1 MLAGVRDI
9 LVIST
14 PQDLP
19 RYQAL
24 LGDGAN
30 WGLAFRY
37 AEQPT
42 PSGLAQAFRI
52 GREFVGRDDV
62 CLILGDNIF
71 YGDGLR
77 AKVREAAEPRGGA
90 TIFAYSVR
98 DPERYG
104 VVTFD
109 GEGRVLD
116 LEEKP
121 ANPRSRWAVTG
132 LYFYDN
138 SVLDIARDLRPSPR
152 ELEITDVN
160 REYLRRG
167 TLQLRLFGR
176 GYAWLDTGTHES
188 LLQAANFIQTI
199 EERQGFK
206 IACLEEIAFTE
217 RWIGPAEL
225 EAALGRYRN
234 TPYGVCGGEAAAPG
248 AGWRRRQGGKPDGR
262 VRGSPMHLLVT
273 GGCGFIGSNFVRLVQ
288 QERPD
293 WRITVLD
300 ALTYAGNLANLADL
314 KGEPSLRFVRGD
326 IAVPETVRELW
337 PGPMR

>member
-1 MLAGVRDI
+1 MKGIVLAGGAGTRLFPATQAVSKQLLPVYDKPMIYYPISVLMLAGIRDI

-152 ELEITDVN
+152 GELEITDVN

-234 TPYGVCGGEAAAPG
+234 TPYGVYLDDLLRRGRGGDGARAA
-248 AGWRRRQGGKPDGR
+248 
-262 VRGSPMHLLVT
+262 SPM
-273 GGCGFIGSNFVRLVQ
+273 
-288 QERPD
+288 
-293 WRITVLD
+293 
-300 ALTYAGNLANLADL
+300 AG
-314 KGEPSLRFVRGD
+314 
-326 IAVPETVRELW
+326 
-337 PGPMR
+337 

>member
-1 MLAGVRDI
+1 MKGIVLAGGAGTRLFPATQAVSKQLLPVYDKPMIYYPISVLMLAGIRDI

-19 RYQAL
+19 RYHAL
-24 LGDGAN
+24 LGDGAT

-152 ELEITDVN
+152 GELEITDVN

-234 TPYGVCGGEAAAPG
+234 TPYGVYLDDLLRRGRGGDDARAA
-248 AGWRRRQGGKPDGR
+248 
-262 VRGSPMHLLVT
+262 SPM
-273 GGCGFIGSNFVRLVQ
+273 
-288 QERPD
+288 
-293 WRITVLD
+293 
-300 ALTYAGNLANLADL
+300 AG
-314 KGEPSLRFVRGD
+314 
-326 IAVPETVRELW
+326 
-337 PGPMR
+337 